1 MDIFSGIVTNLSPW
15 WSWALVAYAAIEI
28 NFYLYFKFHLVP
40 MANQRTPP
48 QPFRA
53 FGCHDGRD
61 RFMLMRRILD
71 RLERTCAATGEDML
85 QATAE
90 YISRW
95 FRFHPHK
102 SREHRHH
109 PRPPPMRRV
118 STLATDTESSSGS
131 DGEQEQD
138 ENDYDDGSCESD
150 WEDCAKKF
158 ALTNPEA
165 ERLPML
171 ADSKFDGCEK
181 TNIFKWALKTLCYD
195 DVNDLLACFFMG
207 KSVDNLEDWER
218 VELKRL
224 FDYLEDHF
232 DLRVQKGES
241 AHGSE

>member
-1 MDIFSGIVTNLSPW
+1 
-15 WSWALVAYAAIEI
+15 
-28 NFYLYFKFHLVP
+28 
-40 MANQRTPP
+40 
-48 QPFRA
+48 
-53 FGCHDGRD
+53 
-61 RFMLMRRILD
+61 MLMRRILD

-102 SREHRHH
+102 SGHHRNH

-118 STLATDTESSSGS
+118 STLATDSESSTGAS
-131 DGEQEQD
+131 EVE
-138 ENDYDDGSCESD
+138 EEAEEATDYDDGSCESD
-150 WEDCAKKF
+150 WEDCVKKF
-158 ALTNPEA
+158 PLTNPEA
-165 ERLPML
+165 ECLPTL

-207 KSVDNLEDWER
+207 KSVDKLEDWER
-218 VELKRL
+218 VELKKL

-232 DLRVQKGES
+232 DLRVQKGEYS
-241 AHGSE
+241 SET